1 MTQFRTASLTLIALA
16 TLGLAACASTK
27 EDDSM
32 DAPAAES
39 APAEMTPA
47 PAETMP
53 PDATEADAT
62 PPTDAAPPVPPT
74 GTP

>member
-16 TLGLAACASTK
+16 TLGLGACASTK
-27 EDDSM
+27 EDSM

-39 APAEMTPA
+39 APADMAPP
-47 PAETMP
+47 PAEPMP
-53 PDATEADAT
+53 PASTEADAT